1 MGIHPLL
8 QLTAKLLW
16 NLKSKLFYAVLLLT
30 ENPEQTIWY
39 TPKLLYLHSF
49 CICFL
54 CPVHKVFHLL
64 LNPMLCFIMNEA
76 FLWMES
82 IWTPSSL
89 GFRGF
94 LGCLDCVQKYAQSCV
109 RGIESD
115 SLATSSSKT
124 KETTIY
130 CKASENPQV
139 ASNVSKLLK
148 TSFSHYYNSPAAM
161 CSYVIFHGSNV
172 VTALL

>member
-82 IWTPSSL
+82 I
-89 GFRGF
+89 
-94 LGCLDCVQKYAQSCV
+94 
-109 RGIESD
+109 
-115 SLATSSSKT
+115 
-124 KETTIY
+124 
-130 CKASENPQV
+130 
-139 ASNVSKLLK
+139 
-148 TSFSHYYNSPAAM
+148 
-161 CSYVIFHGSNV
+161 
-172 VTALL
+172 